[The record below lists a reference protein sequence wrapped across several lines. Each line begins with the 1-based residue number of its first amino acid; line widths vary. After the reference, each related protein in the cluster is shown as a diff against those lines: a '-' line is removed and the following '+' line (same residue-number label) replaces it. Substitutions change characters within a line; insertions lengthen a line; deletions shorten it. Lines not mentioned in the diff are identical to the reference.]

1 MPGRDVAIY
10 RLTIKHSFGIF
21 RLVGSDIMLQ
31 KCHYP
36 PEKQKNS
43 RLCTAEKPYK
53 GTQET
58 QRWIKTA

>member
-31 KCHYP
+31 KFHYP
-36 PEKQKNS
+36 KDKQKNS
-43 RLCTAEKPYK
+43 RLCTAEKP
-53 GTQET
+53 
-58 QRWIKTA
+58 